1 MNRKRKL
8 FSSSTNVRRKLF
20 SENEGGVSNNMFEG
34 SSATKKIQCLDCGYV
49 METAAST
56 TNIVCPK
63 CGSKNRFN
71 VLTLT
76 PSRNDVP
83 EAVQVDEKKIKE
95 VKEPISSEEKTF
107 TRRSLF
113 GELENSE
120 FQKEFSKAS
129 NNFEKNLKLYSG
141 KTIKEGES
149 EKLFSMSSEDMI
161 KNGFARVNED
171 NSIKINESAFLQNK
185 LFSKLIVSVTKV
197 LDLNPICEPKSDII
211 DMMEEKE
218 MLPSKGIMILK
229 KAHSIPMIKESEFSN
244 TEESEAWIKD
254 SGIIGDLKLEFG
266 NTSMGIKEFTKLL
279 EDRYDDA
286 PENIIDLLIE
296 KGVIKIQGNQVDI
309 MK

>member
-1 MNRKRKL
+1 MDKRRKL
-8 FSSSTNVRRKLF
+8 FSSTTTSRRKLF

-34 SSATKKIQCLDCGYV
+34 SSATKKIQCLDCGYI
-49 METAAST
+49 METAATT

-76 PSRNDVP
+76 PSREDVP
-83 EAVQVDEKKIKE
+83 EAVQVEVKKIEE
-95 VKEPISSEEKTF
+95 VKEPVVTEEKTF

-113 GELENSE
+113 GEVEDAE
-120 FQKEFSKAS
+120 FQKEFSETS

-141 KTIKEGES
+141 KTITEGEA
-149 EKLFSMSSEDMI
+149 EKLFSMSAENLVE
-161 KNGFARVNED
+161 KGFARVTED
-171 NSIKINESAFLQNK
+171 DNLKINELAFLQDK
-185 LFSKLIVSVTKV
+185 LFSKLIISVTKE
-197 LDLNPICEPKSDII
+197 LDLDPITESKESVI
-211 DMMEEKE
+211 DMIKEKE
-218 MLPSKGIMILK
+218 MLPDKGIMIIK
-229 KAHSIPMIKESEFSN
+229 KAHSLPIIKESEFSN
-244 TEESEAWIKD
+244 TEENEAWIKD

-286 PENIIDLLIE
+286 PENIIDILIE

>member
-8 FSSSTNVRRKLF
+8 FSSTNLRRKLF

-76 PSRNDVP
+76 PSRNDIP
-83 EAVQVDEKKIKE
+83 EAVQVEEKKINE
-95 VKEPISSEEKTF
+95 VKESLSNKEKTF

-120 FQKEFSKAS
+120 FQKEFSEAS
-129 NNFEKNLKLYSG
+129 NDFEKNLKLYSG
-141 KTIKEGES
+141 KTIKENES
-149 EKLFSMSSEDMI
+149 EKLFSMSSEELVR
-161 KNGFARVNED
+161 NGFARVSED
-171 NSIKINESAFLQNK
+171 NNIKINESAFLQNK

-197 LDLNPICEPKSDII
+197 LDLDPICSPKSDVI
-211 DMMEEKE
+211 DMMGEKE
-218 MLPSKGIMILK
+218 MLPDKGIMILK
-229 KAHSIPMIKESEFSN
+229 KAHSIPIIKESEFSN
-244 TEESEAWIKD
+244 TEENEAWIKD

>member
-8 FSSSTNVRRKLF
+8 FSSTNLRRKLF

-76 PSRNDVP
+76 PSRNDIP
-83 EAVQVDEKKIKE
+83 EAVQVEEKKINE
-95 VKEPISSEEKTF
+95 VKESLSNKEKTF

-120 FQKEFSKAS
+120 FQKEFSEAS
-129 NNFEKNLKLYSG
+129 NDFEKNLKLYSG
-141 KTIKEGES
+141 KTIKEDES
-149 EKLFSMSSEDMI
+149 EKLFSMSSEELI
-161 KNGFARVNED
+161 RNGFARVSED
-171 NSIKINESAFLQNK
+171 NNIKINESAFLQNK

-197 LDLNPICEPKSDII
+197 LDLDPICSPKSDVI
-211 DMMEEKE
+211 DMMGEKE
-218 MLPSKGIMILK
+218 MLPNKGIMILK
-229 KAHSIPMIKESEFSN
+229 KAHSIPIIKESEFSN
-244 TEESEAWIKD
+244 TEENEAWIKD